1 MCDLTLEEFGYVIFG
16 HMDKYNALSLEREK
30 IFRSIIIDTDS
41 ESRSN
46 KRKRYDEL
54 TQQLEEIDK
63 RFNYWTPI
71 LRKKG
76 INLNG

>member
-1 MCDLTLEEFGYVIFG
+1 MCDLTLEEIAYVIFG
-16 HMDKYNALSLEREK
+16 HMDKYNALS
-30 IFRSIIIDTDS
+30 
-41 ESRSN
+41 RSN

-54 TQQLEEIDK
+54 TKQLEEIDK

-71 LRKKG
+71 LRKRG